1 MSQYDYFTKAIW
13 VQLFYSMAMT
23 ALVYGLSMFVTMNSY
38 ELFTNN
44 TGPDVDDIAEDIE
57 GGFDNQFNI
66 PVVDLGSLV
75 FFSGNILAD
84 LILNFITAIPNMVNI
99 LISAFFLFIPIDAT
113 LQLTIKTWIVVA
125 LTIAYMLGTLAF
137 LASIRTGRSLA

>member
-1 MSQYDYFTKAIW
+1 MSQFDYFAKALW
-13 VQLFYSMAMT
+13 VQLFYSFAMTILVYSMAM
-23 ALVYGLSMFVTMNSY
+23 FVPLNQV

-44 TGPDVDDIAEDIE
+44 VGPGVDDIAEDIE
-57 GGFDNQFNI
+57 GSFENQFNI

-99 LISAFFLFIPIDAT
+99 LISAFFLFIPVEAQ
-113 LQLTIKTWIVVA
+113 LQTNIKIFIVVA
-125 LTIAYMLGTLAF
+125 LTIGYMLGTLAF
-137 LASIRTGRSLA
+137 LANMRTGRAI